1 MRKSQVMPAILNR
14 VRRDLIHQP
23 LQLLIGVNVLGMT
36 SSTLGTLSRGAA
48 ELSGDGKFLRLRS
61 KQERSRI
68 IGGVS
73 DGLLQGTEALA
84 RGFAYGFR
92 GVVTKPVYSARQNGV
107 AGFFSGLG
115 KAAVGVV
122 VQPVSGALD
131 FVALTVNGVGTSCT
145 NCFDIFEHKP
155 KFGPARLPRAIC
167 GDGILR
173 PYDEQTAYGQAILRL
188 AQSGAYFGSKDVFKE
203 PAKFAWSD
211 FYQDH
216 FPLPKNKILMLTNRR
231 IMMLVVSTPLHFICF
246 F

>member
-1 MRKSQVMPAILNR
+1 MVVWMSSNFICMWQGHL
-14 VRRDLIHQP
+14 VRCWHHHDTQWVQRSHYAVYP
-23 LQLLIGVNVLGMT
+23 LTRICLT
-36 SSTLGTLSRGAA
+36 SLCW
-48 ELSGDGKFLRLRS
+48 EL
-61 KQERSRI
+61 QERSRI

-92 GVVTKPVYSARQNGV
+92 GVVTKPVYSARQNGF

-145 NCFDIFEHKP
+145 NCFDIFERKP
-155 KFGPARLPRAIC
+155 KFGPARLPQAIC

-173 PYDEQTAYGQAILRL
+173 PYDEQTAYGQV
-188 AQSGAYFGSKDVFKE
+188 GSFSL
-203 PAKFAWSD
+203 W
-211 FYQDH
+211 
-216 FPLPKNKILMLTNRR
+216 
-231 IMMLVVSTPLHFICF
+231 
-246 F
+246 